1 MKSPILTVGN
11 DIFSELRNH
20 PLDAHIAFAEFCDNS
35 IQSFVDNKDNLFD
48 KKGEPQENVEIKI
61 SISDDRIEISDN
73 AAGISE
79 ENIEDALTYA
89 KYKKNTQNKLNL
101 SEFGVGMKNAAFKF
115 SPKWHLI
122 TKALNEKIE
131 KTYTFDLKNIKE
143 DVAGLAPKISTKK
156 VDPKLHYTHIILEN
170 CYPENFPNRRGKISQ
185 IKDHLKDVYRKY
197 IFNNT
202 AKIFLKKEE
211 LGKYRD
217 EVLNDRYH
225 EEFFNKNAQIIKWK
239 KPFSIEAG
247 VNEKNGSPKRV
258 EGWVGVRSRG
268 KANTG
273 GMPLF
278 REDRMILGTGGK
290 PHKPIQIYGSGG
302 STMGALRLIG
312 EMNLVNFASSSIK
325 DRAYWGDSE
334 SAFYKKLEKVI
345 IGDKEKFKKY
355 LKKGFNP
362 QNKIH
367 VASMPIKDMYSANLP
382 TLITDRE
389 RKRVAEELAK
399 SLEESGKIEQKDKEE
414 VSKELTEILK
424 KNSDKL
430 NQDKDLIELI
440 KNNQDEPIDYESGD
454 IDEEEISNAGDFEI
468 KIPKQ
473 NSKLTFKYSM
483 APIPSPEATSARI
496 EELYK
501 IDNSDTNIVDVTINE
516 NHSVFSTFTSQE
528 SRNIIIR
535 MVALF
540 SISEHQTNIG
550 LSKKEKGGTMMF
562 RKNLNIFSMN
572 TLT

>member
-1 MKSPILTVGN
+1 MKEPILTVGN

-20 PLDAHIAFAEFCDNS
+20 PLEAHIAFAEFCDNS

-48 KKGEPQENVEIKI
+48 KEGKPQKNVEIKI
-61 SISDDRIEISDN
+61 SINDDRIEISDN

-89 KYKKNTQNKLNL
+89 KYRDIDRSQLNL

-122 TKALNEKIE
+122 TKALDEKIE
-131 KTYTFDLKNIKE
+131 KTYTFDLKNIKKN
-143 DVAGLAPKISTKK
+143 VKGLAPKITKK
-156 VDPKLHYTHIILEN
+156 NVDSKLHYTSIVLEN
-170 CYPENFPNRRGKISQ
+170 CYPEHFPNKRGKISD
-185 IKDHLKDVYRKY
+185 IKEHLKDVYRKY
-197 IFNNT
+197 ISNDT
-202 AKIFLKKEE
+202 AKIFLKKQE
-211 LGKYRD
+211 LGKYKD
-217 EVLNDRYH
+217 EVLIDRYH
-225 EEFFNKNAQIIKWK
+225 EEFFKKEAKIIKWK

-247 VNEKNGSPKRV
+247 INEVNGYPKKV

-278 REDRMILGTGGK
+278 REGRMILGTGGK
-290 PHKPIQIYGSGG
+290 PHKPSQIYGSGG

-312 EMNLVNFASSSIK
+312 EMNLINFGSSSIK
-325 DRAYWGDSE
+325 NMAYWGDSE
-334 SAFYKKLEKVI
+334 TAFYKKLEKVI
-345 IGDKEKFKKY
+345 EGDKEKFKKY
-355 LKKGFNP
+355 LKEDFNP
-362 QNKIH
+362 QNKSH
-367 VASMPIKDMYSANLP
+367 MASMPIKEMYSANLP

-389 RKRVAEELAK
+389 NKRVAEELAE
-399 SLEESGKIEQKDKEE
+399 SLEKSGQINKKDKKE
-414 VSKELTEILK
+414 VSEELTEILK

-430 NQDKDLIELI
+430 SQDEDLKELI
-440 KNNQDEPIDYESGD
+440 KNNQDEPINYESRD

-468 KIPKQ
+468 KIPKK

-550 LSKKEKGGTMMF
+550 LSSKEKGGTMMF

>member
-35 IQSFVDNKDNLFD
+35 IQSFVDNKNNLFD

-225 EEFFNKNAQIIKWK
+225 EEFFNKNAQIIRWK

-290 PHKPIQIYGSGG
+290 PHKPVQIYGSGG

-362 QNKIH
+362 QNKTH
-367 VASMPIKDMYSANLP
+367 VASMPIKDMYSANSWRYRI
-382 TLITDRE
+382 IT
-389 RKRVAEELAK
+389 
-399 SLEESGKIEQKDKEE
+399 I
-414 VSKELTEILK
+414 
-424 KNSDKL
+424 
-430 NQDKDLIELI
+430 
-440 KNNQDEPIDYESGD
+440 Y
-454 IDEEEISNAGDFEI
+454 
-468 KIPKQ
+468 
-473 NSKLTFKYSM
+473 
-483 APIPSPEATSARI
+483 
-496 EELYK
+496 
-501 IDNSDTNIVDVTINE
+501 
-516 NHSVFSTFTSQE
+516 
-528 SRNIIIR
+528 
-535 MVALF
+535 
-540 SISEHQTNIG
+540 
-550 LSKKEKGGTMMF
+550 
-562 RKNLNIFSMN
+562 
-572 TLT
+572 